1 MFEIILPIRICCSFP
16 NHNVITEIIAVT
28 HGNKLNKSL
37 NVTIPATMCNI
48 KQKKNTKF
56 VLYFS
61 LKVKRNERSV
71 INIVVSDASPNPAI
85 LKRIKLIKLLIN
97 IFINIFLLFFKNI
110 IYIEYITCIIC
121 IITIFLQSF
130 FILTLN

>member
-1 MFEIILPIRICCSFP
+1 MLLIYICYSNNNITHIKFEIILPIRICCSFP

-37 NVTIPATMCNI
+37 NVTIPTTMCNI

-61 LKVKRNERSV
+61 LKVKRNERNV

-85 LKRIKLIKLLIN
+85 LK
-97 IFINIFLLFFKNI
+97 
-110 IYIEYITCIIC
+110 E
-121 IITIFLQSF
+121 
-130 FILTLN
+130 LN